1 MSCRCAHA
9 IQPSSQPPHPV
20 PSTYQPTCPAAR
32 PPLLPARLQTL
43 NTGSLKWATAL
54 FFGYLYMVA
63 SWGGYS
69 FIANLLPIHC
79 LACIV
84 FQRVSARLY
93 VAYAP
98 WVILGALAAGAGA
111 GTCGSG
117 GLAGWLAGWLA
128 GVVGCGIGWQAG
140 IIWLRERERDCSA
153 LAGQFGICLA
163 GSFQHTSNRLPASG
177 LVASSHPSLSPC
189 RNSFHLSGCA
199 APPCTLQ

>member
-1 MSCRCAHA
+1 M
-9 IQPSSQPPHPV
+9 
-20 PSTYQPTCPAAR
+20 
-32 PPLLPARLQTL
+32 QTL

-98 WVILGALAAGAGA
+98 WVILGALAAGAVRCA
-111 GTCGSG
+111 AVC
-117 GLAGWLAGWLA
+117 
-128 GVVGCGIGWQAG
+128 GWQA
-140 IIWLRERERDCSA
+140 LAVER
-153 LAGQFGICLA
+153 
-163 GSFQHTSNRLPASG
+163 
-177 LVASSHPSLSPC
+177 
-189 RNSFHLSGCA
+189 HLSSILTRGSCWCLH
-199 APPCTLQ
+199 P

>member
-1 MSCRCAHA
+1 M
-9 IQPSSQPPHPV
+9 
-20 PSTYQPTCPAAR
+20 
-32 PPLLPARLQTL
+32 QTL

-98 WVILGALAAGAGA
+98 WVILGALAAGAVRCAAFVDGK
-111 GTCGSG
+111 
-117 GLAGWLAGWLA
+117 
-128 GVVGCGIGWQAG
+128 GWQWSG
-140 IIWLRERERDCSA
+140 IYCQPSRVVAVGASTPSTDLTTVCS
-153 LAGQFGICLA
+153 F
-163 GSFQHTSNRLPASG
+163 
-177 LVASSHPSLSPC
+177 VHPSVPSLCSQHPGDWVQRC
-189 RNSFHLSGCA
+189 ADERAHGFLLRIRPAARRAGHPVHPEDAAATLVPGCEACGMGAVQDCA
-199 APPCTLQ
+199 ALCLRSL